1 MRSGARF
8 AMGLL
13 GAIVSACGGSG
24 FSVAMTGSPEASPT
38 SDSGTI
44 LPDANSA
51 STFLVDSSDEEQTV
65 PDGSSAPDDVSLAD
79 GSGPAEGSGDTEA
92 SDFVD
97 APARTCPS
105 TCAQL
110 NANCGAVADT
120 FCGGV
125 VQCGAC
131 TAGVCGGAAPSM
143 CGCPTG
149 QLACAAGCVNPMT
162 DSSNCGKCGTSG

>member
-1 MRSGARF
+1 VVSDASGGAT
-8 AMGLL
+8 GL
-13 GAIVSACGGSG
+13 ID
-24 FSVAMTGSPEASPT
+24 AS
-38 SDSGTI
+38 
-44 LPDANSA
+44 DA
-51 STFLVDSSDEEQTV
+51 EQATH
-65 PDGSSAPDDVSLAD
+65 DGSSIGDDVSLAD
-79 GSGPAEGSGDTEA
+79 GSAPADGSGGMEGSDLADSPT
-92 SDFVD
+92 
-97 APARTCPS
+97 RTCPS

-131 TAGVCGGAAPSM
+131 TTGVCGGAAPST

-162 DSSNCGKCGTSG
+162 DSANCGRCGTSCAATSVQGEACVAGVCGCPAGTQLCAGQQATYCNLVYKSCF